1 MQLFCLDV
9 KESSLFIC
17 YIYCTRLCF
26 TSNTNG
32 NDKDLRLHLIVN
44 KLSCNVSNLLYLIAC
59 MQRRI
64 VIKLVPPDKSSDRKI
79 PFLKNAYSIF
89 NLHDS
94 CSLQNIQWCLFIPLC
109 IFLTQGDPVGA
120 ICLGIAKNVCC
131 IAPNKMGIVNYYW
144 NINVI

>member
-1 MQLFCLDV
+1 MIKHISSRFDV
-9 KESSLFIC
+9 FVCMSKKVAVLIC

-79 PFLKNAYSIF
+79 PFSKNA
-89 NLHDS
+89 
-94 CSLQNIQWCLFIPLC
+94 
-109 IFLTQGDPVGA
+109 
-120 ICLGIAKNVCC
+120 
-131 IAPNKMGIVNYYW
+131 
-144 NINVI
+144 

>member
-1 MQLFCLDV
+1 MSGNSFQKEQRCVFKLHMQLFCLDV

-44 KLSCNVSNLLYLIAC
+44 KLSCNVPNLLYLIAC
-59 MQRRI
+59 MQGRF
-64 VIKLVPPDKSSDRKI
+64 VIKLVPPDKGSDRKI
-79 PFLKNAYSIF
+79 PFLKNAYSVF

-94 CSLQNIQWCLFIPLC
+94 CSLQNIQ
-109 IFLTQGDPVGA
+109 
-120 ICLGIAKNVCC
+120 
-131 IAPNKMGIVNYYW
+131 
-144 NINVI
+144 